1 MPYISEQ
8 SLEII
13 IRAAKTV
20 GAEENNYKK
29 YKGTCVESRAADALN
44 RANEHLNKVLSPWV
58 RSQAEVDL
66 LVQSQTS

>member
-20 GAEENNYKK
+20 GAEESNCKQ
-29 YKGTCVESRAADALN
+29 YKGTCVEGRATDALN
-44 RANEHLNKVLSPWV
+44 RANEHLKKVLSPWLP
-58 RSQAEVDL
+58 SQAELDL
-66 LVQSQTS
+66 IVQSKIS